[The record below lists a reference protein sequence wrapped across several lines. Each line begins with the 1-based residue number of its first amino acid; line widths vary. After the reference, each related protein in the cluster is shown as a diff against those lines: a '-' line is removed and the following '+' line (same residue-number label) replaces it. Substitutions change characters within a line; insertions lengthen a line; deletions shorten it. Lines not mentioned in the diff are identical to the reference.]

1 MEHLAALPADFVI
14 VEERPARRGDAVDFV
29 ERVHLILLVFGFG
42 NGVFV
47 SVIDDVFD
55 QPTLVL
61 FLLVVGRRSYADVND
76 AVGQFSELRQRIA
89 KD

>member
-1 MEHLAALPADFVI
+1 M
-14 VEERPARRGDAVDFV
+14 
-29 ERVHLILLVFGFG
+29 LVFGFG

-76 AVGQFSELRQRIA
+76 AGRQFSELHQRIA